1 MAEEL
6 ETVEELKRYA
16 FTLIQSMVKAED
28 SKYVAKAIMAEAIH
42 TLEDAIYEK
51 HGNLTSCSILY

>member
-42 TLEDAIYEK
+42 TLEDTVYEK
-51 HGNLTSCSILY
+51 HGAVTSYGIY

>member
-6 ETVEELKRYA
+6 ETVEELKKYA
-16 FTLIQSMVKAED
+16 FTVIGSMIKEED

-42 TLEDAIYEK
+42 TLEDAVYEK
-51 HGNLTSCSILY
+51 HEKLTAYHIY

>member
-6 ETVEELKRYA
+6 KTVEELKKYA
-16 FTLIQSMVKAED
+16 FTVIQSMIKAED

-42 TLEDAIYEK
+42 TLEDAVYEK
-51 HGNLTSCSILY
+51 HGELTAYHIY